1 MLSVRNKA
9 IIVDKCLLEE
19 LDNNVLLCS
28 VQIGWVLKYD
38 RKKKVGESLNFLSRL
53 YCVQDCFLKHFME
66 HIKVQNI
73 NRNVSE
79 TKVFGKFFTI
89 TCKKSRN
96 ILKTKDNP

>member
-38 RKKKVGESLNFLSRL
+38 RK
-53 YCVQDCFLKHFME
+53 
-66 HIKVQNI
+66 IKLERVLTFCQGCIAFKIVSWNTLWN
-73 NRNVSE
+73 NRR
-79 TKVFGKFFTI
+79 GGI
-89 TCKKSRN
+89 
-96 ILKTKDNP
+96 

>member
-53 YCVQDCFLKHFME
+53 YCVQDCFPETLYGTIGEAEFNLK
-66 HIKVQNI
+66 
-73 NRNVSE
+73 
-79 TKVFGKFFTI
+79 
-89 TCKKSRN
+89 CK
-96 ILKTKDNP
+96 T

>member
-9 IIVDKCLLEE
+9 IIVDKRLLEE

-28 VQIGWVLKYD
+28 VQIGWVLNYD

-66 HIKVQNI
+66 QSER
-73 NRNVSE
+73 RNL
-79 TKVFGKFFTI
+79 I
-89 TCKKSRN
+89 
-96 ILKTKDNP
+96 